1 MKTEKNANTGPV
13 VGRFA
18 PTPSGR
24 LHLGNIF
31 TAMLAW
37 LSAKSAGGRILLR
50 IEDLDKERCPKGS
63 VETLLDDLRWFGFS
77 FDGDILF
84 QSERG
89 DIYGD
94 MLNRLEKLIYPCYCS
109 RAQLHA
115 STAPHG
121 DTPIYNGR
129 CRSLPLDKRPDKK
142 HCLRITA
149 ADKTVEFT
157 DLVQGE
163 YSQNLKT
170 ECGDFIVRRAD
181 GVYAYQLAV
190 VADDALS
197 GVTEVVRGRD
207 LLSSAPRQLYLYEL
221 LGFKAPEFAHVPL
234 LTDENGER
242 LSKREGRSNLEY
254 IRKAYSSP
262 QPIIGMLAY
271 NAGLLPAFEPAA
283 LNDLTALFDWKKIKK
298 HDVPLNTCGLF

>member
-1 MKTEKNANTGPV
+1 MENRQNTISPV

-24 LHLGNIF
+24 MHLGNIF

-63 VETLLDDLRWFGFS
+63 VETLLDDLRWFGFT

-89 DIYGD
+89 DIYGG
-94 MLNRLEKLIYPCYCS
+94 LLKKLEKLIYPCYCS
-109 RAQLHA
+109 RAQLHVA
-115 STAPHG
+115 TAPHG
-121 DTPIYNGR
+121 DAPIYSGR
-129 CRSLPLDKRPDKK
+129 CRNLPPDERPDKNP
-142 HCLRITA
+142 CLRLSA
-149 ADKTVEFT
+149 PDKTVKFT
-157 DLVQGE
+157 DIVQGE
-163 YSQNLKT
+163 YTQNLKT

-197 GVTEVVRGRD
+197 GVTEIVRGRD
-207 LLSSAPRQLYLYEL
+207 LLSSAPRQLYLYEQ

-242 LSKREGRSNLEY
+242 LSKRDGRSNLEY
-254 IRKAYSSP
+254 LRKVYSSP
-262 QPIIGMLAY
+262 QPLIGMLAY
-271 NAGLLPAFEPAA
+271 NAGLLPEFEPAA
-283 LNDLTALFDWKKIKK
+283 LDDLIALFDWKKVKK
-298 HDVPLNTCGLF
+298 EDIQLNPCGLF

>member
-94 MLNRLEKLIYPCYCS
+94 ILNRLEKLIYPCYCS

-142 HCLRITA
+142 PCLRITA

-221 LGFKAPEFAHVPL
+221 LGFKAPKFAHVPL